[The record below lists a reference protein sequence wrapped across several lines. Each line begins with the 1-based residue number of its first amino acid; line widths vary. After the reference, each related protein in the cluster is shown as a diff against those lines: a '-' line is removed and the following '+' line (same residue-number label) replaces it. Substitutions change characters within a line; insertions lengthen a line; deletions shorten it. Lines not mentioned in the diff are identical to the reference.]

1 MKKLSQLLESVNEI
15 DSLLEIDFKDK
26 ESFQKYQAKHKMRPT
41 TKVNIAGKDTTV
53 GDETGDKP
61 KSEKPKSD
69 KPKPIKLNSY
79 AKKALSDIETDF
91 EPYVGL
97 SELIRRPDSTI
108 RNKVVGHIKS
118 TENFNGYIRRLYSE
132 LEESGVSQEDLSTLE
147 GLEVD
152 SDNIINLSDV
162 PEDELVS
169 KVKQLGKL
177 VGRLGGVKNEN
188 FDLRQL
194 SKITTRYTNR
204 LDENI
209 DMKKHKKEIDKLMRG
224 SEWGNEVY
232 DYIDID
238 IEDGRK
244 TGFDI
249 LGSKG
254 KKLKQMLDTA
264 MSYESGVYTGMS
276 EREYNDLN
284 RKVQIELN
292 RVFK

>member
-53 GDETGDKP
+53 GDETGNKP
-61 KSEKPKSD
+61 KSEPKLKNNLVKGLQSGLNPSKDSGLIKQTLDKLGDYPELKDKIDNLVDYIDNNSVGASEEEIERIKEKENEVRNDIIKALSDEPKSD
-69 KPKPIKLNSY
+69 EPKKLSSD
-79 AKKALSDIETDF
+79 AKKALSDIEADF

-132 LEESGVSQEDLSTLE
+132 LEESGVSQEELSTLE

-162 PEDELVS
+162 PQDELVS

-177 VGRLGGVKNEN
+177 IGRLGVVKKEN

-194 SKITTRYTNR
+194 SKITTRYN
-204 LDENI
+204 
-209 DMKKHKKEIDKLMRG
+209 K
-224 SEWGNEVY
+224 
-232 DYIDID
+232 
-238 IEDGRK
+238 
-244 TGFDI
+244 
-249 LGSKG
+249 
-254 KKLKQMLDTA
+254 
-264 MSYESGVYTGMS
+264 
-276 EREYNDLN
+276 
-284 RKVQIELN
+284 
-292 RVFK
+292 